1 MKSYLKFLSR
11 NKLYTAIEAV
21 GLATSLALVVI
32 IGTSLYDQY
41 QITHAVPGIEN
52 IYRVTEPTA
61 PGMEYR
67 NRASLESFPEVIR
80 SAAFI
85 YTSSPTIK
93 TGDGNRPIKLLI
105 AEPALLEM
113 IPLQVQDGSLDLFKE
128 GAGVVMTTSAA
139 QKYFPKNS
147 PVGEILSLGQ
157 EGFGEYG
164 TTERDELTV
173 AAIVE
178 DPTFSLLADF
188 DMICPAQSSAACA
201 RAIRESEIRNTGFG
215 FFVCVLAELTP
226 GTEPEEFAQKFA
238 DAIGFRYE
246 AGKMISRLNDLY
258 YSSVEVPGIR
268 QGNRLYPQVLLLLGI
283 LLLLSA
289 ILIFVTLSSALSG
302 NRAKEMA
309 TRRLIGASKHEIFW
323 RIIAEH
329 IFFTTI
335 CYGFAILL
343 ALAIFPG
350 LNTIRLAGLTVPF
363 RVSASPAF
371 QAFSLLCIV
380 FIGFV
385 AGLVPARLLSSYRP
399 IDVVSGQVRRQ
410 RKMVF
415 NKICVGALSFLA
427 LTLIPISLTLEAQ
440 LRHLETLD
448 QGTDPSPDLFYFHPH
463 SYSRGVMQLLG
474 ERLMQEPQVETVCYT
489 DGIPA
494 HIRSLTMAAE
504 KMSMPYITCDSAAF
518 RLLGFRVQEEYE
530 QMRPGCWWISET
542 ARLAC
547 GISAESAE
555 IVKVLPYQSG
565 ESVGGII
572 GDFRRI
578 SLNGYDPWEVLNP
591 STMFPPSVF
600 VTVTGDES
608 LNGILIRTK
617 SDHKAFRECFLSITT
632 DFYREH
638 VDAEIPD
645 FTNDRYSQ
653 CGYLEEIAAA
663 DYDELRRYVRIIEVF
678 TLITMLL
685 AMFGLLAICT
695 WFTSVSSKDI
705 AIRKVFGGTVEGE
718 AGRIILRYLSYVL
731 IAVVVSIPVS
741 VFLTGR
747 LLERWSDRISCYWWI
762 FVVSVLF
769 VLLISTM
776 AILWQSW
783 KAAKTNPAIELKK
796 E

>member
-1 MKSYLKFLSR
+1 MNSYLKFLSR

-52 IYRVTEPTA
+52 IYLVSEPTA

-67 NRASLESFPEVIR
+67 NKVTLESFPEVIK
-80 SAAFI
+80 SAAFT
-85 YTSSPTIK
+85 YSSSPTIK
-93 TGDGNRPIKLLI
+93 TTEGNRPINLLI
-105 AEPALLEM
+105 AEPDLLEM
-113 IPLQVQDGSLDLFKE
+113 IPLHVQEGTMDLFKE
-128 GAGVVMTTSAA
+128 GTGVVITTSAA
-139 QKYFPKNS
+139 QKYFPQNS
-147 PVGEILSLGQ
+147 PLGEVLSLGQ
-157 EGFGEYG
+157 EGFGKYG
-164 TTERDELTV
+164 SKERDELPV

-178 DPTFSLLADF
+178 SPTFSILADF
-188 DMICPAQSSAACA
+188 DIICPLQSSAVCA
-201 RAIRESEIRNTGFG
+201 KTIRESNIYNTGFG
-215 FFVCVLAELTP
+215 FFVCVLTELTP
-226 GTEPEEFAQKFA
+226 GTEPEEFAHKFA

-246 AGKMISRLNDLY
+246 AGKMISPLRDLY
-258 YSSVEVPGIR
+258 YSSVAVQGIR
-268 QGNRLYPQVLLLLGI
+268 QGNRLYPQVLMILGI

-289 ILIFVTLSSALSG
+289 ILIYVTLSSALSG

-309 TRRLIGASKHEIFW
+309 TRRLIGASRREIFW
-323 RIIAEH
+323 RTIAEH
-329 IFFTTI
+329 ILFTII
-335 CYGFAILL
+335 CYGLAILL
-343 ALAIFPG
+343 ALAIIPG

-363 RVSASPAF
+363 RVSSSPVF
-371 QAFSLLCIV
+371 QVISLVCIV

-399 IDVVSGQVRRQ
+399 IDVVSGQVRRR

-427 LTLIPISLTLEAQ
+427 LTLILISLTLEAQ

-504 KMSMPYITCDSAAF
+504 KMSMPYITCDSTAF

-530 QMRPGCWWISET
+530 QMRPGSWWISET

-578 SLNGYDPWEVLNP
+578 PLNGFDPWETLNP
-591 STMFPPSVF
+591 ATMFPPSVF

-653 CGYLEEIAAA
+653 CGYLEDIAAA
-663 DYDELRRYVRIIEVF
+663 D
-678 TLITMLL
+678 T
-685 AMFGLLAICT
+685 
-695 WFTSVSSKDI
+695 TSFADMCV
-705 AIRKVFGGTVEGE
+705 
-718 AGRIILRYLSYVL
+718 
-731 IAVVVSIPVS
+731 
-741 VFLTGR
+741 
-747 LLERWSDRISCYWWI
+747 
-762 FVVSVLF
+762 
-769 VLLISTM
+769 
-776 AILWQSW
+776 
-783 KAAKTNPAIELKK
+783 
-796 E
+796 